1 MQPYSL
7 HHADSLDET
16 FSLLERYGDDDVHL
30 IAGGTSL
37 MLLMNLGLVE
47 PAHVISLRRIAEL
60 RGIRPNNAGLEVG
73 ALATHRQLELSPEIR
88 GYCPALSAAFGD
100 VATVRIRNQGT
111 LGGNLAHAD
120 PAQDPPPM
128 LIALD
133 AEVTLASRGAERRVP
148 LDTFFVDYL
157 TTVIQPGEVLTTIHL
172 PALPSGTR
180 AAYTKFLPRTHD
192 DYATVSVAATLW
204 LDDEGRCGVKRRP
217 IPALPKPR
225 RWCWISSIHRMT
237 RAAPPHTSVAWPAY
251 GRSAHCASFVTPP
264 LELSNDCRTKSTAV
278 VRRAGVPRRRP
289 AESDRRG
296 ALHRR
301 RADAGHVVAGLHA

>member
-7 HHADSLDET
+7 HHADSLDEA

-192 DYATVSVAATLW
+192 DYATVSVAATLR
-204 LDDEGRCGVKRRP
+204 LDDEGRCEDVRVALGGAAGTPLRARNVEDALRGETPTDTRVAEAAALVLDIVDPPDDARGSAAYKRRM
-217 IPALPKPR
+217 ARVWTERTLR
-225 RWCWISSIHRMT
+225 QLRD
-237 RAAPPHTSVAWPAY
+237 A
-251 GRSAHCASFVTPP
+251 SA
-264 LELSNDCRTKSTAV
+264 
-278 VRRAGVPRRRP
+278 
-289 AESDRRG
+289 G
-296 ALHRR
+296 AQQ
-301 RADAGHVVAGLHA
+301 